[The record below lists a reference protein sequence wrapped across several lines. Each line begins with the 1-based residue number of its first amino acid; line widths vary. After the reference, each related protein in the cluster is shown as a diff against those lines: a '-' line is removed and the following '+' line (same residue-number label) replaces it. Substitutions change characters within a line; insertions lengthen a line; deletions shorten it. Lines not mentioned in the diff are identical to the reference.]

1 MSRSRPGRPDGAETR
16 TGEPER
22 SGSSPRFRAPPVVG
36 TAIEHDSATLSKSF
50 AIGSG
55 LRTKSA
61 WIIAVPFFLLASPSR
76 VSLALGAGIA
86 MVGLALRGWSAGTI
100 HKDEVLTTSGPYA
113 YVRNP
118 LYVGSFL
125 IGAGLAVA
133 GGSWLWLVLFLGFF
147 AAIYGPTVSAEA
159 ARLTERFGHRY
170 VEYASKVPAFLPRFA
185 PYPGGDGSAG
195 FGWAQYQRNREW
207 EALLGA
213 AAAFV
218 LLWARMALL
227 A

>member
-1 MSRSRPGRPDGAETR
+1 VTRPFE
-16 TGEPER
+16 
-22 SGSSPRFRAPPVVG
+22 
-36 TAIEHDSATLSKSF
+36 
-50 AIGSG
+50 IGSG

-61 WIIAVPFFLLASPSR
+61 WFIAVPFFLLASPSAA
-76 VSLALGAGIA
+76 SLALGAVVA
-86 MVGLALRGWSAGTI
+86 AVGLALRGWSAGTI

-147 AAIYGPTVSAEA
+147 AVMYGPTVSAEA

-170 VEYASKVPAFLPRFA
+170 VEYGTKVPAFLPRLTPFVDHDT
-185 PYPGGDGSAG
+185 GAG
-195 FGWAQYQRNREW
+195 FAWAQYQRNREW

-213 AAAFV
+213 VAAFA
-218 LLWARMALL
+218 LLWMRMALL

>member
-1 MSRSRPGRPDGAETR
+1 MTRPFE
-16 TGEPER
+16 
-22 SGSSPRFRAPPVVG
+22 
-36 TAIEHDSATLSKSF
+36 
-50 AIGSG
+50 IGSG

-61 WIIAVPFFLLASPSR
+61 WFIAVPFFLLASPSAA
-76 VSLALGAGIA
+76 SLALGAVVA
-86 MVGLALRGWSAGTI
+86 AVGLALRGWSAGTI

-147 AAIYGPTVSAEA
+147 AVMYGPTVSAEA

-170 VEYASKVPAFLPRFA
+170 VEYGTKVPAFLPRLTPFVDHDT
-185 PYPGGDGSAG
+185 GAG
-195 FGWAQYQRNREW
+195 FAWAQYQRNREW

-213 AAAFV
+213 VAAFA
-218 LLWARMALL
+218 LLWMRMALL